1 MNYLSNFPSHTI
13 RPVFNGKKTTRY
25 RNNIVFTIGYDCF
38 EQLQIGPLQ
47 LDKTVKPAHYNIL
60 CSSLALN
67 ICEVLHRYLLEVG
80 SIPVYNPSTKT
91 GFWRH
96 IQIRENTE
104 GEYLI
109 NFRVHNL
116 DYYREIFENQRYL
129 LVNYLNKNSQYQLM
143 QINYQEIIGKKEPTS
158 TDEIHSY
165 FHKGQLY
172 QNMLDKVFMIH
183 PLCFFQINYET
194 ATYIFQKVRE
204 LVYTEVVNQKNN
216 HHILLDL
223 CCGVGIYSI
232 LLADL
237 FHQVWGI
244 DSNPCN
250 IRVANEVK
258 YRYYPHAAIE
268 FVTDRVENQLP
279 KIPESNNL
287 TAIINPSR
295 SGIPLKL
302 TEYLKENLERFDQ
315 IIYVSCNPE
324 TLVRDLKI
332 LEIRDYQF
340 LDVIPV
346 NQFPQTEELEVIVN
360 LKIKGGN
367 QS

>member
-1 MNYLSNFPSHTI
+1 
-13 RPVFNGKKTTRY
+13 
-25 RNNIVFTIGYDCF
+25 
-38 EQLQIGPLQ
+38 
-47 LDKTVKPAHYNIL
+47 
-60 CSSLALN
+60 
-67 ICEVLHRYLLEVG
+67 
-80 SIPVYNPSTKT
+80 
-91 GFWRH
+91 
-96 IQIRENTE
+96 
-104 GEYLI
+104 
-109 NFRVHNL
+109 
-116 DYYREIFENQRYL
+116 
-129 LVNYLNKNSQYQLM
+129 
-143 QINYQEIIGKKEPTS
+143 
-158 TDEIHSY
+158 
-165 FHKGQLY
+165 
-172 QNMLDKVFMIH
+172 MIH

-360 LKIKGGN
+360 LKINGGN